1 MTSFGEQRAALVATA
16 DASELPASL
25 SSLTD
30 AWLAERFTAEAVVCG
45 LADPRSDR
53 APQTDAPPDRT
64 SPGSAPESGEPQA
77 SPPWVSARRDPS
89 PEHKAVMAGAGVAL
103 VAVGG
108 YGRGELCPGSDIDL
122 LLVHDDIDTGSFAD
136 RIWYPIWDEKL
147 KLGHAVRS
155 LAATLELAA
164 SDIDT
169 ATAIADA
176 RHLAGDELLTERL
189 INGVKADWRDNATQR
204 LEALQRAVRRRH
216 SRNGEVAFLL
226 EPDLKA
232 GRGGLRDAHAIRWA
246 RLAGAQLPS
255 ADTERLDAAYRTL
268 LRIRTELHRTV
279 GWRSDVLSADDQDG
293 VAERL
298 GAADAD
304 ALMAEV
310 AAAGRIVAFLS
321 DQLWSSVAR
330 QQAERVV
337 PEVDVAGLSVRDGEL
352 VIDGDPATDV
362 VLVLHAA
369 VQSARGNV
377 PISRASLDKL
387 SQRQAQFPDPWPQGA
402 RSLFVELLR
411 CGHKAV
417 GVIETLDYFD
427 VWTRVLPEW
436 APNRHRPQRSRY
448 HRFTVDRHLLEAVA
462 EAARLTHRVARPDLL
477 LMGALLH
484 DLGKGYPGDHT
495 QAGMRL
501 AGPIAR
507 RCGWRPDDADTLVRL
522 VQHHLLL
529 TDVATR
535 RDLDDPL
542 TVATVARAVQTSEFL
557 ELLAAMT
564 EADCLA
570 TGPMAWGDWTASLVT
585 TLVELTAEHLSGADP
600 APSLHHRLH
609 RRLLTEE
616 VMELMAAGDT
626 AMRVDNDVLTVVAP
640 DERGLFSRAAGVLAL
655 RGLDVLQADAY
666 SSPAGMAVSS
676 FRIVPPETPVDWERV
691 VFDVRRSLRGHL
703 ALEARIAERA
713 RVYRRRRALAAT
725 RAATSV
731 TFDAASATGATIVE
745 VRTEDHIGVLYKL
758 TRVLAEMGLD
768 IRSAKIQT
776 LANEVVDSFYVVG
789 PDGPVIEEAHQR
801 EVELA
806 LRHALD

>member
-1 MTSFGEQRAALVATA
+1 MTSFGERRVGLIETAAADQLPAALSA
-16 DASELPASL
+16 
-25 SSLTD
+25 LTD
-30 AWLAERFTAEAVVCG
+30 SWLAESYATEAAECG
-45 LADPRSDR
+45 LGCAN
-53 APQTDAPPDRT
+53 
-64 SPGSAPESGEPQA
+64 GA
-77 SPPWVSARRDPS
+77 ST
-89 PEHKAVMAGAGVAL
+89 GVAL

-122 LLVHDDIDTGSFAD
+122 LLLHDDVDTGNLAD
-136 RIWYPIWDEKL
+136 RLWYPIWDEKL

-155 LAATLELAA
+155 MSGTLELAA
-164 SDIDT
+164 SDTDT
-169 ATAIADA
+169 ATALADA
-176 RHLAGDELLTERL
+176 RHLAGDATLTARL
-189 INGVKADWRDNATQR
+189 IEGVQSDWRANAAQR
-204 LEALQRAVRRRH
+204 LDELHRSVSRRH
-216 SRNGEVAFLL
+216 SQSGEVAFLL
-226 EPDLKA
+226 EPDLKT

-246 RLAGAQLPS
+246 RLAGVELPA
-255 ADTERLDAAYRTL
+255 ADTERLAEAYQTL
-268 LRIRTELHRTV
+268 LRSRVDLHRTT
-279 GWRSDVLSADDQDG
+279 GLRSDVLSADDQDA
-293 VAERL
+293 VAERS
-298 GAADAD
+298 GAVDAD
-304 ALMAEV
+304 AFMADI
-310 AAAGRIVAFLS
+310 ARAGRIIAFLS
-321 DQLWSSVAR
+321 DQLWSTIAR
-330 QQAERVV
+330 QSTVLAA
-337 PEVDVAGLSVRDGEL
+337 PDVDIAGLAVRDGEL
-352 VIDGDPATDV
+352 VIDGDPAADV

-369 VQSARGNV
+369 VQSARGGI

-387 SQRQAQFPDPWPQGA
+387 AERQAQFPDPWPHGA
-402 RSLFVELLR
+402 RALFVELLG
-411 CGHKAV
+411 CGHRAID
-417 GVIETLDYFD
+417 VIETLDYFD

-462 EAARLTHRVARPDLL
+462 EAARFTHRVARPDLL

-484 DLGKGYPGDHT
+484 DIGKGYPGDHT

-507 RCGWRPDDADTLVRL
+507 RCGWSSTDADILVRL

-529 TDVATR
+529 TDIATR

-542 TVATVARAVQTSEFL
+542 TVATVARAAQTQEFL
-557 ELLAAMT
+557 ELLAVMT

-570 TGPMAWGDWTASLVT
+570 TGPMAWGDWTANLVSA
-585 TLVELTAEHLSGADP
+585 LVEMTSEHLSGSDST
-600 APSLHHRLH
+600 PSTH
-609 RRLLTEE
+609 RRLLTTD
-616 VMELMAAGDT
+616 VVDLMAAGET
-626 AMRVDNDVLTVVAP
+626 ALRVDGNVLTVVAP

-676 FRIVPPETPVDWERV
+676 FRIVPPDTPVDWDRV
-691 VFDVRRSLRGHL
+691 TYDVRRSLRGHL

-713 RVYRRRRALAAT
+713 RVYRRRRALSAT

-731 TFDAASATGATIVE
+731 TFDAGSATGATIVE
-745 VRTEDHIGVLYKL
+745 VRTEDHIGVLYKV

-789 PDGPVIEEAHQR
+789 PDGPVIDEAHQR

-806 LRHALD
+806 LRHLLA

>member
-1 MTSFGEQRAALVATA
+1 MTLFGERRAALVRTA
-16 DASELPASL
+16 DAADLPAAL
-25 SSLTD
+25 SDLTD
-30 AWLAERFTAEAVVCG
+30 SWLAERFATEAAECG
-45 LADPRSDR
+45 LSSAQ
-53 APQTDAPPDRT
+53 A
-64 SPGSAPESGEPQA
+64 GSA
-77 SPPWVSARRDPS
+77 
-89 PEHKAVMAGAGVAL
+89 AGTGTGVAL

-122 LLVHDDIDTGSFAD
+122 LLLHDGRESLLESSGALGDSSRGGNLAD
-136 RIWYPIWDEKL
+136 RLWYPIWDEKL

-155 LAATLELAA
+155 LSGTLDLAA

-169 ATAIADA
+169 ATALVDA
-176 RHLAGDELLTERL
+176 RHLAGDEALTARL
-189 INGVKADWRDNATQR
+189 IDGVTADWRDNASGR
-204 LEALQRAVRRRH
+204 LDELQRAVSRRH
-216 SRNGEVAFLL
+216 SQSGEVAFLL
-226 EPDLKA
+226 EPDLKT

-246 RLAGAQLPS
+246 RLAGAQLPA
-255 ADTERLDAAYRTL
+255 ADTDRLAEAYQTL
-268 LRIRTELHRTV
+268 LRARVELHRTT
-279 GWRSDVLSADDQDG
+279 GLRSDVLSADDQDA
-293 VAERL
+293 VAKRS
-298 GAADAD
+298 GAVDAD
-304 ALMAEV
+304 AFMAEI
-310 AAAGRIVAFLS
+310 AQAGRIIAFLS

-330 QQAERVV
+330 QHAELAA
-337 PEVDVAGLSVRDGEL
+337 PEVDIAGLSVRDGEL

-369 VQSARGNV
+369 VQSARSGM

-387 SQRQAQFPDPWPQGA
+387 AERQAHFPDPWPHGA
-402 RSLFVELLR
+402 RALLVELLS
-411 CGHKAV
+411 CGHKAID
-417 GVIETLDYFD
+417 VIETLDYFD

-436 APNRHRPQRSRY
+436 APNRNRPQRSRY

-462 EAARLTHRVARPDLL
+462 VAARFTHRVARPDLL
-477 LMGALLH
+477 VMGALLH
-484 DLGKGYPGDHT
+484 DIGKGYPGDHT

-507 RCGWRPDDADTLVRL
+507 RCGWSSDDADTLVRL

-542 TVATVARAVQTSEFL
+542 TVATVARATETPEFL
-557 ELLAAMT
+557 ELLAVMT

-570 TGPMAWGDWTASLVT
+570 TGPMAWGEWTSNLVSA
-585 TLVELTAEHLSGADP
+585 LVEMTTEHMSGADQ
-600 APSLHHRLH
+600 APPGH

-616 VMELMAAGDT
+616 VVELMAAGET
-626 AMRVDNDVLTVVAP
+626 ALRTDDDVLTVVAP

-676 FRIVPPETPVDWERV
+676 FRIVPPDTPVDWDRV
-691 VFDVRRSLRGHL
+691 TFDVRRSLRGHL

-713 RVYRRRRALAAT
+713 RVYRRRRALSAT

-731 TFDAASATGATIVE
+731 TFDAESATGATIVE
-745 VRTEDHIGVLYKL
+745 VRTEDHIGVLYKV

-776 LANEVVDSFYVVG
+776 LANVVVDSFYVVG
-789 PDGPVIEEAHQR
+789 PDGPVIDEAHQR

-806 LRHALD
+806 LRHALA